1 MAQTRIRLFFDASA
15 LFAAAYSST
24 GGARELLRLAIQGRV
39 LVLVSQEVLEETI
52 RNLVRKAPEK
62 VAAYKEL
69 LVLLDLEVVC
79 SPTRAEVSEAEEH
92 VAQKDAPI
100 IAAVKKSQVDF
111 FVNLDKKH
119 LLDRPNLAIYTSTII
134 GTPQEALEYLR
145 GDEGNK

>member
-1 MAQTRIRLFFDASA
+1 MQAPCLPPLIH
-15 LFAAAYSST
+15 ST

-39 LVLVSQEVLEETI
+39 LVLISQEVLEETI

-62 VAAYKEL
+62 IVAYKEL
-69 LVLLDLEVVC
+69 LALLDLEVVC
-79 SPTRAEVSEAEEH
+79 SPTRAEVWEAEEH

-134 GTPQEALEYLR
+134 GSPREALEYIR
-145 GDEGNK
+145 GKEGNK